1 MPLPSHECSRS
12 SIYGLTPCN
21 ILHLFF
27 TLHLLTTDRCIFQD
41 DLHDWAAEA
50 SRMRDVYSNAE
61 FCIAATDAESGN
73 VGLFFDRDVEQ
84 LTPVIVETTWS
95 NKDDTSDPSKWP
107 RPGSYM
113 FGFYNINPYEA
124 IDEAPLNQRAWVAQ
138 ERFLSPRTLHF
149 TRSLLHWE
157 CHTSFTSENNT
168 MPDRHSGDWLTH
180 FRSLIHDVKR
190 PELSV
195 GPIRRMFLGSVYELW
210 GLYLHRYTSCGIT
223 KESDIFIALAGI
235 ADEIGHAINDCLI
248 AGLWKGHFIEE
259 LCWQTISN
267 SSRPSTWRAPTWS
280 WASLS
285 GRIRP
290 SELKLVGGPHEMAA
304 IVEFHI
310 STKPSGEVEHGS
322 VLVECRLIPAAIIYG
337 YSWSNKDA
345 WRFNASAAL
354 DESVWNSCSEETN
367 TGNNNLIKVQL
378 DVLDNPC
385 YHTDQGVDVRLLV
398 LTKHHVDSNLSMLG
412 GICVVNSKTQAGS
425 FERVGYFEA
434 DDEVAKLVL
443 AAYDQARVQA
453 ILLI

>member
-1 MPLPSHECSRS
+1 
-12 SIYGLTPCN
+12 
-21 ILHLFF
+21 
-27 TLHLLTTDRCIFQD
+27 
-41 DLHDWAAEA
+41 
-50 SRMRDVYSNAE
+50 
-61 FCIAATDAESGN
+61 
-73 VGLFFDRDVEQ
+73 
-84 LTPVIVETTWS
+84 
-95 NKDDTSDPSKWP
+95 
-107 RPGSYM
+107 
-113 FGFYNINPYEA
+113 
-124 IDEAPLNQRAWVAQ
+124 
-138 ERFLSPRTLHF
+138 
-149 TRSLLHWE
+149 
-157 CHTSFTSENNT
+157 
-168 MPDRHSGDWLTH
+168 
-180 FRSLIHDVKR
+180 
-190 PELSV
+190 
-195 GPIRRMFLGSVYELW
+195 
-210 GLYLHRYTSCGIT
+210 
-223 KESDIFIALAGI
+223 
-235 ADEIGHAINDCLI
+235 
-248 AGLWKGHFIEE
+248 
-259 LCWQTISN
+259 
-267 SSRPSTWRAPTWS
+267 
-280 WASLS
+280 LS